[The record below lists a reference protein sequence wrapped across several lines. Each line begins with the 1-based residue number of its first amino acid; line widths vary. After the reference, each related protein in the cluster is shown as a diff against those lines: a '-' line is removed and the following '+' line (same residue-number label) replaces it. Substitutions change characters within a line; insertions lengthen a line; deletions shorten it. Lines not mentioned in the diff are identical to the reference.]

1 MYRYLGIIITSN
13 LSWSLHIDQTCCK
26 AKRMVGFLYHQFRHA
41 NPHSLIRL
49 YKTIILPILGYGASI
64 WDPYHSTY
72 VRKLDRVQEFAAKV
86 VTRKWS
92 ATGSDL
98 VNQLGWP
105 RLHLRRQLAKLRR
118 ERILS
123 GESLIP
129 ASVFEP
135 HPYTS
140 VRHTNSKPLFLPRVH
155 TDYHR
160 GSYFVST
167 VPLWNSIPDRIL
179 TSTSRRSFKFHL
191 RNYLFSI

>member
-1 MYRYLGIIITSN
+1 MLTWEIIVQLIS
-13 LSWSLHIDQTCCK
+13 
-26 AKRMVGFLYHQFRHA
+26 VFLKVELK
-41 NPHSLIRL
+41 NIP
-49 YKTIILPILGYGASI
+49 ASHKCD
-64 WDPYHSTY
+64 WHRKMHKDSQPTYSTY

-105 RLHLRRQLAKLRR
+105 RLHLRRQLAKLCLC
-118 ERILS
+118 EKILS

-129 ASVFEP
+129 TSVFEP
-135 HPYTS
+135 HPSTS
-140 VRHTNSKPLFLPRVH
+140 VRHANSKPLFLLRVH

-167 VPLWNSIPDRIL
+167 VLLWNSIPDRIL
-179 TSTSRRSFKFHL
+179 TSTSRRSFKFH
-191 RNYLFSI
+191 